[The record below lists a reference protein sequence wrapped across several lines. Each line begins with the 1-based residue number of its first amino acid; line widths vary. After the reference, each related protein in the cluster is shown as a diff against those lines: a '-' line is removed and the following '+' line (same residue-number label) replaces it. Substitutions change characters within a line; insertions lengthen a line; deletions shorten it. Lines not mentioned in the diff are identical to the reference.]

1 MARLGHVT
9 GVLLSTGAALFVAGT
24 AFALAYG
31 GSKGAAI
38 DAGMSSPGWFPWCI
52 EGVIVVSSLSVVAL
66 PRGERTLAW
75 VVLLASTA
83 VSVVA
88 NVLHALDHPGHE
100 WWSPYFAAVPP
111 LTLPLCMQLA
121 ERVALS
127 LRPTRDTPTLDI
139 PVGHPTGVGQ
149 VSTLGTPTP
158 DPVGALEDLLY
169 MPEIPEQPD
178 GAVAL
183 VYRLFDDEGALLY
196 IGCTVHPRK
205 RFHSHRRRQPWWDEV
220 TDSELM
226 WYPSV
231 EVAALAEQQ
240 AIRTEQPIYNIGLAR
255 YLGPV
260 AGQGPESEPTQ
271 DDATQGVDDTSSD
284 DVPHEEDGPAG
295 TKADRARILM
305 AAGLSRSRAYALADD
320 LPRVAQARAR
330 VNGHKP

>member
-1 MARLGHVT
+1 MARLGHVA

-127 LRPTRDTPTLDI
+127 LRPPRGTPALDI
-139 PVGHPTGVGQ
+139 PVGHPAAVGQ
-149 VSTLGTPTP
+149 VSTPQTPTP
-158 DPVGALEDLLY
+158 GSVGGGRLDVPPVRPAAPVLSTAG
-169 MPEIPEQPD
+169 PD
-178 GAVAL
+178 SGTGQDGGHPAPPDVQDNVAPLDEPGWKL
-183 VYRLFDDEGALLY
+183 VARAYNITEAAA
-196 IGCTVHPRK
+196 RK
-205 RFHSHRRRQPWWDEV
+205 R
-220 TDSELM
+220 
-226 WYPSV
+226 V
-231 EVAALAEQQ
+231 E
-240 AIRTEQPIYNIGLAR
+240 RG
-255 YLGPV
+255 G
-260 AGQGPESEPTQ
+260 
-271 DDATQGVDDTSSD
+271 
-284 DVPHEEDGPAG
+284 
-295 TKADRARILM
+295 DRVL
-305 AAGLSRSRAYALADD
+305 
-320 LPRVAQARAR
+320 AQARAR